1 MVKENYKLA
10 LQSAREE
17 LEKLLKQRAKI
28 DDRIAHLQRTV
39 GGLAALCDETD
50 HSKKLRLDFAGL
62 FDFSGR
68 VPVQPEQGMTNAI
81 RTILAKAQFPRTAP
95 QIRDILSRAGF
106 KMDEYASPLA
116 PIHNTLKRLE
126 KQGEAT
132 RTPGGWVK
140 RSGGSTPLDSVEE
153 SKLPSL
159 SSLLKK
165 K

>member
-28 DDRIAHLQRTV
+28 DGRIAHLQRTV

-50 HSKKLRLDFAGL
+50 HSKNVGSDFADI
-62 FDFSGR
+62 FNFSGNI
-68 VPVQPEQGMTNAI
+68 PVQVHQGMTNAI
-81 RTILAKAQFPRTAP
+81 RAILDKAQFPRTAP

-106 KMDEYASPLA
+106 KMDEYASSLA

-140 RSGGSTPLDSVEE
+140 
-153 SKLPSL
+153 K
-159 SSLLKK
+159 
-165 K
+165 